1 MLLNEDYF
9 NSISQEDITGNE
21 DTMQTQN
28 EICIHFSVDDG
39 FKAKIDM
46 VPVSRKIE
54 RLFCMLLWVYDC
66 KVDYSQDRIN
76 EYIIDCVLKIVPDS
90 NYPLSANDAISLI
103 NAIVRISYYTQLI
116 NDLYFTDSN
125 NKQKHIFRYCEMGSV
140 SRYIST
146 VKRGETNDLGFSW
159 QPVYN
164 TIKNL
169 VLCIKGEEPQPQD
182 VFNAIQT
189 VGYSYLNIIY
199 THFINKVGQR
209 TYNGVLMFSSSC
221 KYLTLN
227 KDLWE
232 KIVAG
237 KLTHNGERV
246 DAKIGIS
253 TDTDV
258 MKCQVFD
265 YYNGSFREDEAHQ
278 ITKQNYADMDTH
290 DLEML
295 YKEPK
300 KKIFKH
306 EIVIYDSVYILDRQ
320 KYYQVL
326 MFPFLYIKK
335 SHNNELNVYT
345 MILYSTPQNIDWL
358 KDNLFKEIF

>member
-28 EICIHFSVDDG
+28 EICIHYSVDDG
-39 FKAKIDM
+39 FKAKTNM
-46 VPVSRKIE
+46 ELVSRKIE
-54 RLFCMLLWVYDC
+54 RLFCMLPWVYDC

-76 EYIIDCVLKIVPDS
+76 ENIIDCVLKIVPDS
-90 NYPLSANDAISLI
+90 NYTPRTKDAINLV
-103 NAIVRISYYTQLI
+103 NAIIRISYYTPLM
-116 NDLYFTDSN
+116 NDLYFTDSHN
-125 NKQKHIFRYCEMGSV
+125 NLKRIFRYSEICSI

-146 VKRGETNDLGFSW
+146 VKHGETQDLEFSW
-159 QPVYN
+159 QAVYN

-169 VLCIKGEEPQPQD
+169 VLCIKGEEPKPQD

-189 VGYSYLNIIY
+189 VSYSYLNLIY

-209 TYNGVLMFSSSC
+209 THKGPLMLYSSC

-232 KIVAG
+232 KIIAG
-237 KLTHNGERV
+237 KLTHNGKRI

-253 TDTDV
+253 IDIDA
-258 MKCQVFD
+258 MGCRVFD
-265 YYNGSFREDEAHQ
+265 YYNGSFREDETHR

-300 KKIFKH
+300 NKIFKH

-335 SHNNELNVYT
+335 SHNNKLNVYT
-345 MILYSTPQNIDWL
+345 MILYSTTQNIDWL